1 MRSVRIPETAPT
13 AKDSRNPDLIRNI
26 GCSCSTVRF
35 MGATCQNYASMS
47 VAAWGSR

>member
-1 MRSVRIPETAPT
+1 MRSVRIPETTPTPT
-13 AKDSRNPDLIRNI
+13 ASSDADLIRNI